1 MAHMAGMVKRQEEIG
16 GYHQVMTVERI
27 AEGFSALPG
36 VRAVALS
43 GSRTSAIKDSSSDW
57 DLYIYSDSPI
67 AKDER
72 KRLYDALSLTSRIS
86 ISFFEEGDEAE
97 DGEGNVFDLMMRS
110 TAWTEGEV
118 DNVYRNHHAKI
129 GYTTCILYNI
139 ATSRMLCDRDG
150 WLSRLQDEIT
160 GGYPEELRRNIIHD
174 NLTVIDGAFSSPFIK
189 QLELAVMRD
198 DIVSQNHRLSAI
210 IASYFDALFAYN
222 RVYHPGEK
230 KLMRYAGLLCNRLPR
245 GFDEDIPAM
254 IGAIGTEGLLP
265 RTKAAIASLRDL
277 VEAG

>member
-1 MAHMAGMVKRQEEIG
+1 MAGMVKRPEEIG
-16 GYHQVMTVERI
+16 GYHQVMTAERI

-210 IASYFDALFAYN
+210 IASYFDALFAHN

-230 KLMRYAGLLCNRLPR
+230 KLIGYAHALCP
-245 GFDEDIPAM
+245 
-254 IGAIGTEGLLP
+254 LLP
-265 RTKAAIASLRDL
+265 EDFDADMKNIYSKAYEGDL
-277 VEAG
+277 LSAVNTALEHLYSMTG

>member
-1 MAHMAGMVKRQEEIG
+1 MAGMVKRPEEIG
-16 GYHQVMTVERI
+16 GYHQVMTAERI

-97 DGEGNVFDLMMRS
+97 DEEGNVFDLMMRS

-230 KLMRYAGLLCNRLPR
+230 KLIGYAHALCP
-245 GFDEDIPAM
+245 
-254 IGAIGTEGLLP
+254 LLP
-265 RTKAAIASLRDL
+265 EDFDADMNDIYSKVYEGDL
-277 VEAG
+277 LSAVNTALEHLYSMTG

>member
-1 MAHMAGMVKRQEEIG
+1 MAGMVKRQEEIG
-16 GYHQVMTVERI
+16 GYHQVMTAERI

-160 GGYPEELRRNIIHD
+160 
-174 NLTVIDGAFSSPFIK
+174 
-189 QLELAVMRD
+189 ELAVMRD